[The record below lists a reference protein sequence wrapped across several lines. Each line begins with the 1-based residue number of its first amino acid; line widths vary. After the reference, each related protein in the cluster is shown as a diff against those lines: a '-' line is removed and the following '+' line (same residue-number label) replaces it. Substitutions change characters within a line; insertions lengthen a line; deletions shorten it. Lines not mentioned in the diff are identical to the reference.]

1 MINQNLCN
9 HPIIKPALLVNEMHL
24 KIVSKEKTERLTKL
38 ASTGFSGVKLF
49 AKPSSNQTI

>member
-1 MINQNLCN
+1 MIDQNLCN
-9 HPIIKPALLVNEMHL
+9 HPIRKLALLVNEMHL

-49 AKPSSNQTI
+49 AKPSINQTV